1 LWACF
6 VGAPELFRQL
16 CLIGVESTE
25 IELLL
30 VAGRLELA
38 EGPELE
44 LLVVAKE
51 TGLELLVVA
60 GELELELVEWSF
72 RNFVDKLTNFILRH
86 TLA

>member
-1 LWACF
+1 MIVPLIGDGDSIFFCGILNDLTPSIVILLLWACF

-16 CLIGVESTE
+16 CLTGVESTE

-44 LLVVAKE
+44 
-51 TGLELLVVA
+51 
-60 GELELELVEWSF
+60 
-72 RNFVDKLTNFILRH
+72 KLSKY
-86 TLA
+86 

>member
-1 LWACF
+1 
-6 VGAPELFRQL
+6 
-16 CLIGVESTE
+16 
-25 IELLL
+25 
-30 VAGRLELA
+30 
-38 EGPELE
+38 

-60 GELELELVEWSF
+60 GELELVEWSF